1 MHILVKTVNKQKI
14 TPLAESEQNMEWGRN
29 TVAVNLRILN
39 FDFLWLYSIE
49 EDSKCIVLCHWQ
61 TVTVLLLFQFGLCFS
76 FLGLPKPCWIKMVIM
91 DLLALFLILDGCYQ
105 LSTIGNDD
113 PPWNC
118 HFLLWVPFSS
128 FWTQGTLT
136 YSIQFRSGFTSL
148 RKPPQTTVGWLL
160 SFACP
165 HIPLHKISITLFF
178 TLCWQHRYYVY
189 PLKNQIS
196 IIPSVVWMMH
206 G

>member
-1 MHILVKTVNKQKI
+1 MNYFTVNKQKI

-105 LSTIGNDD
+105 LSTIGNDVRYE
-113 PPWNC
+113 
-118 HFLLWVPFSS
+118 FVIYGL
-128 FWTQGTLT
+128 
-136 YSIQFRSGFTSL
+136 
-148 RKPPQTTVGWLL
+148 
-160 SFACP
+160 
-165 HIPLHKISITLFF
+165 
-178 TLCWQHRYYVY
+178 YYVEVSSHL
-189 PLKNQIS
+189 PQKR
-196 IIPSVVWMMH
+196 
-206 G
+206 